1 MQKKC
6 KYCGKEFDAT
16 KSKRLYCS
24 DKCKK
29 SRWREKDKKRK
40 YGVHM
45 ENPNAAVVDIAVK
58 AREAGM
64 TYGQYV
70 AKMGDTDYAEKH
82 KKYKRELAAA
92 KADIK
97 RLLSEEH
104 VPCEFCRYE
113 SRMDVPCTQGDK
125 EWCRQHAIWKGVSNG
140 REGRN

>member
-64 TYGQYV
+64 TYGQ
-70 AKMGDTDYAEKH
+70 
-82 KKYKRELAAA
+82 LAAA

-97 RLLSEEH
+97 RLLTEEH
-104 VPCEFCRYE
+104 LPCEFCRYE
-113 SRMDVPCTQGDK
+113 AQMDVPCTQGDK
-125 EWCRQHAIWKGVSNG
+125 EWCRQHAVWKGDKQLN
-140 REGRN
+140 